1 MKGSGATA
9 GDIIHEPSGQTP
21 ASTYTIGSLYGYNE
35 RLFEQQST
43 PIMQQ
48 TRYVGWKSRWTFIL
62 AATGSA
68 VGLGNIWKFPYIA
81 GEYGGGAFVLAY
93 LGCILLVGVP
103 IMIAEISIG
112 RFGRTDPI
120 HSVMRAAQDARADTR
135 WSLMGILGVV
145 TGLLILMFYSVVA
158 GWALEYAWQSAS
170 GSYMEL
176 DPTLIQGSF
185 ETLKHSGG
193 RQLLWHTLFIIA
205 TGSVVAMGV
214 TRGIGTVVE
223 ILMPLLFVLLLVL
236 LGFSWALGDFPAA
249 WNFMFN
255 FDLDRL
261 TREGF
266 LTALGHAFFTLS
278 LGMGAIMAYGSYMPE
293 STSVAKATLTIAA
306 LDTLIALIAGMAIF
320 PLVFGNNLE
329 PTSGPG
335 LMFQTL
341 PIAFSLMPGGALF
354 GTLFF
359 ILVGIAALSSS
370 ISLIEPGV
378 AWLERQGIARIW
390 STIALSLVGWLG
402 GAACIYHA
410 KVFNTLDFLSANL
423 LLPCGGLLI
432 AIFAGWVMRRNSVR
446 KQLRDIGEIPFN
458 AWYIAVRF
466 VAPAGI
472 VAIFLHNLHWL

>member
-1 MKGSGATA
+1 
-9 GDIIHEPSGQTP
+9 
-21 ASTYTIGSLYGYNE
+21 
-35 RLFEQQST
+35 
-43 PIMQQ
+43 MQQ

-68 VGLGNIWKFPYIA
+68 VGLGNIWKFPYIT

-93 LGCILLVGVP
+93 LCCILLVGVP
-103 IMIAEISIG
+103 VMIAEISIG

-120 HSVMRAAQDARADTR
+120 HSVIRAAQDARANTR
-135 WSLMGILGVV
+135 WSLVGILGVLA
-145 TGLLILMFYSVVA
+145 GLMILMFYSVVA
-158 GWALEYAWQSAS
+158 GWALDYVWQSAS

-176 DPTLIQGSF
+176 DPTIIQEKFTALQGNS
-185 ETLKHSGG
+185 G
-193 RQLLWHTLFIIA
+193 RQLIWHTLFILL

-249 WNFMFN
+249 WNFMFS
-255 FDLDRL
+255 FDLSKL
-261 TREGF
+261 TGEGF

-293 STSVAKATLTIAA
+293 NASVAKATLTIAA
-306 LDTLIALIAGMAIF
+306 LDTAIALIAGMAIF
-320 PLVFGNNLE
+320 PLVFGNGLE
-329 PTSGPG
+329 PTGGPG

-341 PIAFSLMPGGALF
+341 PIAFSVMPGGALF

-378 AWLERQGIARIW
+378 AWLERQGVARPW
-390 STIALSLVGWLG
+390 STVALSSIGWLG
-402 GAACIYHA
+402 GAACIYYDGIFGA
-410 KVFNTLDFLSANL
+410 LDFLSTNIM
-423 LLPCGGLLI
+423 LPLGGLLI
-432 AIFAGWVMRRNSVR
+432 AIFTGWIMRRNSVR
-446 KQLRDIGEIPFN
+446 KQLKDTGEILFN
-458 AWYIAVRF
+458 VWYVVLRF

-472 VAIFLHNLHWL
+472 IAIFLHNLGWL